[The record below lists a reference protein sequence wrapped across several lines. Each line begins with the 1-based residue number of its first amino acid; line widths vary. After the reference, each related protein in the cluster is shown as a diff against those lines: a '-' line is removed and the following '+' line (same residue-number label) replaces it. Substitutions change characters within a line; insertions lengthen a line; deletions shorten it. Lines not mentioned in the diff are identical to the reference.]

1 MSMYTRENSKKNID
15 VIEQEDLFVTL
26 SGNEEYKTNE
36 GFPCV
41 HSEENKNVLAKRKNN
56 RSFILKSSN
65 GLFNPLD
72 AYGQND
78 PNKTRNGIKIWEF
91 KEVKPTAF
99 YYYCRFLSTRNQA
112 WLLRAQREV

>member
-1 MSMYTRENSKKNID
+1 MSTYQRETKNQPNK
-15 VIEQEDLFVTL
+15 IEQKEDLFVTL
-26 SGNEEYKTNE
+26 SGQEDYKTKE

-41 HSEENKNVLAKRKNN
+41 YAEDNKNILAKRKNN
-56 RSFILKSSN
+56 RNFILKSSH

-91 KEVKPTAF
+91 KEVKSDAF
-99 YYYCRFLSTRNQA
+99 YYYCRFLSTKNNA